1 MIKEDFSKYN
11 GEGTPLRKVQLK
23 MLEILVEIDNLCRK
37 NDICYWIDFG
47 TLLGAVRHKGFIPWD
62 DDLDIYVHEKD
73 FDRFQKVCIEQLP
86 DDLFLQNE
94 KTDPDSHM
102 GNGMVKVR
110 DKNSLFI
117 HDFDVFRKDYNKG
130 VFIDVFMAKTY
141 PKMNQELMKYLFS
154 RIKFAYGFYK
164 YNPELNLK
172 NIVCFFLY
180 PFSFVFHMFLIKI
193 MSIGKPYLIGTTP
206 ESYTY
211 GLFAKIEDVFPLQ
224 EIEFEG
230 HGFMA
235 PKKPDVCLR
244 NVYGD
249 YIQIPPPE
257 QRRTHVI
264 YAFMDRKEGAI
275 NVKESF

>member
-1 MIKEDFSKYN
+1 MEEDFSKYN
-11 GEGTPLRKVQLK
+11 KEGSPLRKVQQR
-23 MLEILVEIDNLCRK
+23 MLTILLAVDELCRK

-73 FDRFQKVCIEQLP
+73 FYKFQRVCIEQLP

-94 KTDPDSHM
+94 KTDPKSNM

-110 DKNSLFI
+110 DKKSLFI
-117 HDFDVFRKDYNKG
+117 HSFDNFKEEYNKG

-141 PKMNQELMKYLFS
+141 PKMNPKNMKYLFS
-154 RIKFAYGFYK
+154 RIKFSYGFFK
-164 YNPELNLK
+164 YYPKLNFK
-172 NIVCFFLY
+172 NIICYFVY
-180 PFSFVFHMFLIKI
+180 PISYVFHKLLIKI
-193 MSIGKPYLIGTTP
+193 FSIGKPYLIGVTP
-206 ESYTY
+206 ECYTY
-211 GLFAKIEDVFPLQ
+211 GMLSKIDDVFPLQ

-230 HGFMA
+230 HKFMA
-235 PKKPDVCLR
+235 PFNPDICLR

-249 YIQIPPPE
+249 YMKIPAPE
-257 QRRTHVI
+257 NRRTHVI

-275 NVKESF
+275 NVE